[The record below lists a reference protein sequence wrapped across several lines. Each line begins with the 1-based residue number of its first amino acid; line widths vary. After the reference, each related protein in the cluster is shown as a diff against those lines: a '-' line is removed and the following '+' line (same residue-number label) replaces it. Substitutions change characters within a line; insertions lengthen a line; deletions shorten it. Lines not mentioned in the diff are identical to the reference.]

1 MIGFTKSLAK
11 ELAIHNIRVNA
22 ICPGPIDTEMM
33 QKIEP
38 KVSKRFSRITIFN
51 LNDKA
56 LKRYEK
62 YMFLF
67 I

>member
-38 KVSKRFSRITIFN
+38 KVSTRFSRNTISNYKEHTKN
-51 LNDKA
+51 LK
-56 LKRYEK
+56 K
-62 YMFLF
+62 